1 MTSKIMHNPAL
12 NTQSLLITHKT
23 MTTYLKLYKI
33 LCLGGC
39 LLGLAFPSFG
49 QSVDS
54 TLADL
59 PEALIENADENLQLS
74 DTIDLGFNKKSR
86 REVVG
91 AVSAI
96 RPDSYLGYD
105 NTQRVRDALLGRI
118 TGVYGSDNIR
128 GLGNALIVVDGIPG
142 RPIDLLNAEEIEQ
155 ITVLKDANAVAQFG
169 TMGMNGVIVVTTK
182 RGNSQYR
189 RANVTASYGI
199 NQPLALP
206 NYLGSA
212 DYMQFFNEARLND
225 GLDSTFSQEQ
235 INNFRNSNNPYR
247 YPDIDYYSS
256 QYLNPSTRFANAI
269 AEFSGGSENTQYYIN
284 MGYNR
289 NTSLIRL
296 NPEANA
302 GSHRFNIRG
311 NINFRVN
318 DFIKSSLDVVSMVS
332 TEKTA
337 GNLLSAGTT
346 RRPHIFA
353 PLLPVSMVDTV
364 GNPGLAGQVAA
375 ANLYGGSLLGGSQAF
390 QNNTA
395 IADALAG
402 GYQEFITRITQVN
415 NAIDFD
421 LNRFV
426 SGLSARTYV
435 SFDFYN
441 IYSQSVN
448 NTYSVY
454 EPTWSG
460 DTIVALNRIGEQD
473 LRDLTENVNTQ
484 NFLTRYGF
492 YGMLNYDKQLG
503 EKHRINASLIGYAN
517 NAYVR
522 NQTQPQKNA
531 HVALQFNYNFDNKL
545 LLDFTSAY
553 VNSVKLPEGNRGAFS
568 PSAGIAYILSEEN
581 FLEGSSWIDYL
592 KVRATAGIIN
602 SDVGINGYFLHQEV
616 YSQNGPSYGW
626 ADGFTN
632 QATRIGQGRN
642 PNFGFEQRKD
652 INLGFEGLLF
662 GSLWVEMNAFRT
674 DIDNQVTR
682 LTTQYPSFYDDFTP
696 YSNYNQSRVQGV
708 EMGVQFSEQLG
719 QLGIS
724 VGARATYAETEQV
737 RVDEVY
743 EDSYQFRQGQP
754 VDAMWGLEDLGFYTA
769 DDFIE
774 DGSLRENLPQSA
786 FGDVQPGDIR
796 YQDQNNDGTIDNRDQ
811 VYIGRWFAPWT
822 FSSDLRLE
830 YKGLSLFV
838 LGISQVGNHAM
849 RMNDYFW
856 IDGDDKY
863 SEVVLDRW
871 TEETAAT
878 ATYPRLSSQQNNNNF
893 RSSTFWMYNNSYF
906 RIQRAQLTY
915 QLPGTWV
922 NKLNMANISIYIAG
936 NNLLEIAENRD
947 IRQLQ
952 IGTQPMYRSYSAG
965 LRASF

>member
-1 MTSKIMHNPAL
+1 MTI
-12 NTQSLLITHKT
+12 
-23 MTTYLKLYKI
+23 YLKLNKT

-39 LLGLAFPSFG
+39 LLGLAFASFG
-49 QSVDS
+49 QNADS
-54 TLADL
+54 TLAAL
-59 PEALIENADENLQLS
+59 PEALLENTDDSFQLG
-74 DTIDLGFNKKSR
+74 DTIDLGFNKKSK

-105 NTQRVRDALLGRI
+105 NTQVVRDALLGRVA
-118 TGVYGSDNIR
+118 GVYGSDNIR
-128 GLGNALIVVDGIPG
+128 GLGGALIVVDGIPG

-155 ITVLKDANAVAQFG
+155 ITVLKDANAVAQYG
-169 TMGMNGVIVVTTK
+169 TMGINGVIVVTTK
-182 RGNSQYR
+182 RGDARYR
-189 RANVTASYGI
+189 RANVTASYGVSR
-199 NQPLALP
+199 PVDLP

-212 DYMQFFNEARLND
+212 DYMQLFNEARLND
-225 GLDSTFSQEQ
+225 GLDSAFSQEI
-235 INNFRNSNNPYR
+235 INNFRSGDNPYR
-247 YPDIDYYSS
+247 YPNVDYFS
-256 QYLNPSTRFANAI
+256 QEYLNPSVSFVNAV

-284 MGYNR
+284 MGYN
-289 NTSLIRL
+289 NSSSLLRL

-318 DFIKSSLDVVSMVS
+318 DFITSSLDVVSMVS
-332 TEKTA
+332 TQKTA
-337 GNLLSAGTT
+337 RGDWFQEGTI
-346 RRPHIFA
+346 RRPFTFA
-353 PLLPVSMVDTV
+353 PLLPVSLVDTV
-364 GNPGLAGQVAA
+364 GNPALAGQVAA
-375 ANLYGGSLLGGSQAF
+375 ANLYGGNLLGGAQAF
-390 QNNTA
+390 QNNTP

-421 LNRFV
+421 LDRFV
-426 SGLSARTYV
+426 KGLSAKTYV

-448 NTYSVY
+448 NSYSVY

-492 YGMLNYDKQLG
+492 YGMLNYDKQLA

-517 NAYVR
+517 NTYLQ

-531 HVALQFNYNFDNKL
+531 HVALQLNYNFDNKL
-545 LLDFTSAY
+545 LLDFSSAY

-568 PSAGIAYILSEEN
+568 PSAGIAYVLSEEN
-581 FLEGSSWIDYL
+581 FLGEASWLDYL
-592 KVRATAGIIN
+592 KIRATAGIIN
-602 SDVGINGYFLHQEV
+602 SDVRITADNLNLGESVSDYFLYREIYAQD
-616 YSQNGPSYGW
+616 GPSYGW
-626 ADGFTN
+626 ADGFNN
-632 QATRIGQGRN
+632 QATRIQQGPN

-682 LTTQYPSFYDDFTP
+682 LTTQYPSFYGDFTP
-696 YSNYNQSRVQGV
+696 YSNYNSTRIQGV
-708 EMGVQFSEQLG
+708 EMGVQLSEQIG
-719 QLGIS
+719 QVGIGIG
-724 VGARATYAETEQV
+724 VRATYAETERL

-743 EDSYQFRQGQP
+743 EDSYQFRQGRP
-754 VDAMWGLEDLGFYTA
+754 ADAMWGLEDLGFYTA
-769 DDFIE
+769 ADFTE
-774 DGSLRENLPQSA
+774 DGSLREGLPQSA
-786 FGDVQPGDIR
+786 FGSVRPGDIR

-811 VYIGRWFAPWT
+811 VVIGRWFAPWT
-822 FSSDLRLE
+822 FSTDLRLE
-830 YKGLSLFV
+830 YKGLTLFV
-838 LGISQVGNHAM
+838 LGVSQVGNQAL
-849 RMNDYFW
+849 RNNNYFW
-856 IDGDDKY
+856 VDGNDKY

-871 TEETAAT
+871 TEETATT
-878 ATYPRLSSQQNNNNF
+878 ATYPRLSSQQSNNNF
-893 RSSTFWMYNNSYF
+893 QNSTFWMYDNSYF
-906 RIQRAQLTY
+906 TIQRTQLTY
-915 QLPGTWV
+915 QLPSTWV
-922 NKLNMANISIYIAG
+922 GKLNMANISIYVAG

-947 IRQLQ
+947 IRQLR
-952 IGTQPMYRSYSAG
+952 IGSEPMYRSYSAG